1 MSQGDG
7 IAVSVILGLGVVYLA
22 LGILVMAPFSLGLR
36 KNELMSK
43 ALYLGFQVFTIV
55 GLTSVLLAG
64 VLLLTV

>member
-1 MSQGDG
+1 M
-7 IAVSVILGLGVVYLA
+7 SVILGLGVVYLA